1 MTDEDEAAPEPG
13 RDSMTENEEE
23 EVRAM
28 NRGGGEGKMEKNN
41 KDDREEE
48 MGRNASAAISI

>member
-23 EVRAM
+23 EVRAR

-41 KDDREEE
+41 RDDREEE
-48 MGRNASAAISI
+48 MG